1 VFYYFA
7 GDEDPNLRQ
16 GSEEGRKTQQRPLLP
31 RISRGGALFNCS
43 GTFFSTT
50 CSSRKLPST
59 VMDLFW
65 GYFCNFKLFNVIF
78 V

>member
-1 VFYYFA
+1 VFYSFA
-7 GDEDPNLRQ
+7 GDEDPNRRQ
-16 GSEEGRKTQQRPLLP
+16 GSEEGRKPQQRPLLP
-31 RISRGGALFNCS
+31 GISRGDALFNCS
-43 GTFFSTT
+43 GTFFSTA